1 MESPNN
7 MPTQGAV
14 PKKSNMGLILGV
26 GALLVIVVG
35 VGSAWLIS
43 TKLMSKSAAT
53 AKVPGSVVTST
64 SAGMLDPS
72 IKYDM
77 ATGMMVD
84 GGISG
89 EGTQHLDRDGIPA
102 HFVYMTSSVVDLSSF
117 VGKKVQVWGQTEASK
132 KAGWLMDVSKVQVV
146 Q

>member
-1 MESPNN
+1 MWPY
-7 MPTQGAV
+7 
-14 PKKSNMGLILGV
+14 LV
-26 GALLVIVVG
+26 GAFLVVIVG

-43 TKLMSKSAAT
+43 SKLMPKAPT
-53 AKVPGSVVTST
+53 GKVPGSVVTST
-64 SAGMLDPS
+64 SAGMLDPTV
-72 IKYDM
+72 KYDT

-89 EGTQHLDRDGIPA
+89 EGTQHLDRDSIPA

-117 VGKKVQVWGQTEASK
+117 IGKKVEVWGQTEASK

>member
-1 MESPNN
+1 
-7 MPTQGAV
+7 MPVQKTV
-14 PKKSNMGLILGV
+14 VKKSNTSMVLIV
-26 GALLVIVVG
+26 GALLVVVVG

-43 TKLMSKSAAT
+43 SKLMSKGAST
-53 AKVPGSVVTST
+53 GKVPGSVVTST

-72 IKYDM
+72 IKYDT
-77 ATGMMVD
+77 ATGMLVD
-84 GGISG
+84 GGIGG

-102 HFVYMTSSVVDLSSF
+102 HYVYMTSSVLDLSSF
-117 VGKKVQVWGQTEASK
+117 IGKKVQIWGQTEASK